1 MEAILM
7 PDIGA
12 FKSLILLI
20 IIASHYKCATRNAPK
35 SCIGIYSVRCR
46 PAFVAKIG
54 IDAGPVATI
63 GKPLPLSFHMIRPLF
78 ALLLCVAGALM
89 SATALAQP
97 YPGKPIRLIIPF
109 PPGGATDIIG
119 RTLAQKLST
128 QLGQTVI
135 VDNKPGAGGTLGSTE
150 ASKAA
155 PDGYTL
161 LLATTST
168 HSIAPSLYKNIAY
181 SADKDFAPISEVATA
196 TNVLIVTPN
205 LPAKDVA
212 ELVALAR
219 SKPDSL
225 NFASSGNGTI
235 VHLQSELFKQ
245 VAGVRL
251 THIPYKGT
259 ALAIPDLIS
268 GQTHLL
274 FDSIVSALPHI
285 KGGKVRALAVTSAR
299 RTPLLPDVPTVIES
313 GLPGYE
319 VSTYFGLFAPP
330 GTPRDIVQRLQT
342 EAAAAVQSADVKER
356 FASQGAE
363 PVGGTPEALSA
374 LIRSETAKWKRVIE
388 AGQIRVE

>member
-1 MEAILM
+1 
-7 PDIGA
+7 
-12 FKSLILLI
+12 
-20 IIASHYKCATRNAPK
+20 
-35 SCIGIYSVRCR
+35 
-46 PAFVAKIG
+46 
-54 IDAGPVATI
+54 
-63 GKPLPLSFHMIRPLF
+63 MIRPLL
-78 ALLLCVAGALM
+78 ALLLTAVGLALSTGAF
-89 SATALAQP
+89 AQP
-97 YPGKPIRLIIPF
+97 YPSKPIRLIIPF

-128 QLGQTVI
+128 QMGQTVI

-150 ASKAA
+150 ASKAP

-212 ELVALAR
+212 ELVALAKA
-219 SKPDSL
+219 KPDAL

-245 VAGVRL
+245 VAGVKL
-251 THIPYKGT
+251 THVPYKGT

-285 KGGKVRALAVTSAR
+285 KGGKVRALAVTSAK
-299 RTPLLPDVPTVIES
+299 RTALLPDVPTVIES

-319 VSTYFGLFAPP
+319 VNTYFGLFAPP
-330 GTPRDIVQRLQT
+330 GTPREIVQRLQR
-342 EAAAAVQSADVKER
+342 EAATAVQSADVKER

-363 PVGGTPEALSA
+363 PVGGTPDALSA
-374 LIRSETAKWKRVIE
+374 LIRSETTKWKRVIE

>member
-1 MEAILM
+1 MNR
-7 PDIGA
+7 
-12 FKSLILLI
+12 LLI
-20 IIASHYKCATRNAPK
+20 AGLLVAAGTLISAP
-35 SCIGIYSVRCR
+35 
-46 PAFVAKIG
+46 
-54 IDAGPVATI
+54 
-63 GKPLPLSFHMIRPLF
+63 
-78 ALLLCVAGALM
+78 
-89 SATALAQP
+89 ALAQA
-97 YPGKPIRLIIPF
+97 YPSKPVRLIVPF

-135 VDNKPGAGGTLGSTE
+135 VDNKPGAGGTLGSNE

-161 LLATTST
+161 LLATNST

-181 SADKDFAPISEVATA
+181 SAEKDFAPITEVATA

-205 LPAKDVA
+205 LPVKDVA
-212 ELVALAR
+212 ELIALAR
-219 SKPDSL
+219 SKPDAL

-245 VAGVRL
+245 VAGIRL
-251 THIPYKGT
+251 THVPYKGT

-285 KGGKVRALAVTSAR
+285 KGGKVKALAVTSMK
-299 RTPLLPDVPTVIES
+299 RTSLLPEVPTVIES

-330 GTPRDIVQRLQT
+330 GTPREIVQRLQRET
-342 EAAAAVQSADVKER
+342 AIAVQSADVRER

-363 PVGGTPEALSA
+363 PVGGTPEALST
-374 LIRSETAKWKRVIE
+374 LVRSETAKWKRVIDT
-388 AGQIRVE
+388 GHIKVE

>member
-1 MEAILM
+1 MKLLFLVLASISTTLSLA
-7 PDIGA
+7 PQAA
-12 FKSLILLI
+12 F
-20 IIASHYKCATRNAPK
+20 
-35 SCIGIYSVRCR
+35 
-46 PAFVAKIG
+46 
-54 IDAGPVATI
+54 
-63 GKPLPLSFHMIRPLF
+63 
-78 ALLLCVAGALM
+78 
-89 SATALAQP
+89 AQP
-97 YPGKPIRLIIPF
+97 YPSKPIRLIVPF

-135 VDNKPGAGGTLGSTE
+135 VDNKPGAGGTLGSAE

-212 ELVALAR
+212 ELVLLAKA
-219 SKPDSL
+219 KPDSL
-225 NFASSGNGTI
+225 NYASSGNGTV

-245 VAGVRL
+245 VAGVQL
-251 THIPYKGT
+251 THVPYKGT
-259 ALAIPDLIS
+259 ALAIPDLIG
-268 GQTHLL
+268 GQTHLM

-285 KGGKVRALAVTSAR
+285 KGGKVRALAVTSTK
-299 RTPLLPDVPTVIES
+299 RTALLPDVPTVIES
-313 GLPGYE
+313 GLPGYD
-319 VSTYFGLFAPP
+319 VNTYFGLFAPP
-330 GTPRDIVQRLQT
+330 GTPRDIVLRLQK
-342 EAAAAVQSADVKER
+342 EAAAAVLSAEVRER

-363 PVGGTPEALSA
+363 AVGGTPEALSA
-374 LIRSETAKWKRVIE
+374 LIKSESVKWKRVID
-388 AGQIRVE
+388 AGQIKVD